1 MPWALIV
8 LSHDDGAHDRLSAI
22 TQRRCLTQRR
32 YLWPISRVLLPSQP
46 SPHPFLAG
54 TTSLVAWTKALSP
67 SLRASKMSKDHMWC
81 ECSRCSLAN
90 GGRLL
95 QAKRTRQRHIEADRR
110 DGKHVAVE
118 ERENPRHV
126 PAVGSPQSHSSDSE
140 PGPPEPW
147 FDNEPHLD
155 LYNDDPMEGAD
166 DFESDGGAGR
176 LFSSDDEDDAYRL
189 LLPYGQAEE
198 LVEEDRDDERSDDD
212 DFDLVD
218 DPAFDVVNVFGV
230 GGDDD
235 DSQPADD
242 DTDLFDEP
250 PAFEEHSA
258 IRNAYVRA
266 YIATA
271 FKGATHDVARLI
283 VDGVAR
289 ALSSARNQAP
299 EVEFDGLDDM
309 ARTLPTIEHRLGV
322 NLNSIITYL
331 FLCPTCWRVHDSSS
345 LYNEDLNER
354 CDEEECDGILYT
366 TKRLASGKHKR
377 KPTKVLPYVSPQ
389 RAIQHWLLRPGKY
402 EQLQEW
408 RKEGDEPARV
418 PPIFEEGMN
427 AFPDVWHPIHD
438 IHDAWGWRAIQ
449 AGLQRVCHDE
459 AISRVYDEDVN
470 HIQQRF
476 VSLPCGLVWQ
486 INLD

>member
-1 MPWALIV
+1 
-8 LSHDDGAHDRLSAI
+8 
-22 TQRRCLTQRR
+22 
-32 YLWPISRVLLPSQP
+32 
-46 SPHPFLAG
+46 
-54 TTSLVAWTKALSP
+54 
-67 SLRASKMSKDHMWC
+67 
-81 ECSRCSLAN
+81 
-90 GGRLL
+90 
-95 QAKRTRQRHIEADRR
+95 
-110 DGKHVAVE
+110 
-118 ERENPRHV
+118 
-126 PAVGSPQSHSSDSE
+126 
-140 PGPPEPW
+140 
-147 FDNEPHLD
+147 
-155 LYNDDPMEGAD
+155 MEGAD
-166 DFESDGGAGR
+166 GFESDDGVGR

-198 LVEEDRDDERSDDD
+198 LVEEDRDDERSDDEID
-212 DFDLVD
+212 KDFDLVD
-218 DPAFDVVNVFGV
+218 DPAFDVVNVFDV

-289 ALSSARNQAP
+289 ALSSACIQAP
-299 EVEFDGLDDM
+299 EVAFDGLDDM

-322 NLNSIITYL
+322 NLNSLIIYL
-331 FLCPTCWRVHDSSS
+331 FLCPICWRVHDSSS
-345 LYNEDLNER
+345 LYDEDLNEQ
-354 CDEEECDGILYT
+354 CEEEGCDGILYT

-418 PPIFEEGMN
+418 PPIFENGID
-427 AFPDVWHPIHD
+427 AFQDVWQPIHD

-449 AGLQRVCHDE
+449 AGLQRIFRDE
-459 AISRVYDEDVN
+459 AIARVYDEDVN

-486 INLD
+486 INLDW